1 MMGSIRVWT
10 QSVLG
15 RVLSLAV
22 FLMVLGVA
30 GGLITNAILA
40 DRAYERERSE
50 LTDSYTSQISQELL
64 AQQRA
69 AEELATLV
77 AAEPAVQEAFANEDR
92 QALTALLLPAF
103 QQLKAEYGM
112 AQFQFHQPPATSFL
126 RVHKVGKYGDDLSSF
141 RFTVVEANQS
151 KAMVS
156 GVEAGVAGLGV
167 RAVAP
172 VSYRGKHIG
181 TVEFGTSLSEAFIDQ
196 LSEQFDA
203 GAALYALSEDGPK
216 DLASTLGA
224 DFSVDQDALAK
235 AETGSPVTMDTTRD
249 GQPAIALYHPVTDF
263 QGEVVAVVVVA
274 KDATALVDS
283 RDTTREMGLIAGLVV
298 FIVGIALSVAVSTMI
313 SRSITRSVRQMAEV
327 VDAAADGDFTVR
339 AQESG
344 DPEVARLGKRLNAM
358 VSSVGEVIRGVRRTM
373 SELSTTI
380 DQVKQASSSMTRAAG
395 TSAAQAQ
402 QVSSSVEAVS
412 GNVQSAASGSEQM
425 TASIQEI
432 AANAEDAAREGTKAV
447 ERAEET
453 NTQVGRLGETSAQI
467 GEVIQLIS
475 GIAGQ
480 TNLLA
485 LNATIEAARA
495 GEMGK
500 GFAVVA
506 GEVKDLAQQT
516 ATATEDISTRIEAA
530 QEEATA
536 AVRAIEGIGSVITQ
550 VNEFQTTIASAVEE
564 QSATTSE
571 ISQSVSQAAA
581 GVHAIAD
588 SAQGLVR
595 STDETSQAASTVDA
609 AARAVSEYESELIR
623 LVSGFTVE

>member
-1 MMGSIRVWT
+1 V
-10 QSVLG
+10 
-15 RVLSLAV
+15 
-22 FLMVLGVA
+22 
-30 GGLITNAILA
+30 N
-40 DRAYERERSE
+40 
-50 LTDSYTSQISQELL
+50 SYTVQISQELL

-69 AEELATLV
+69 GEELSTLV
-77 AAEPAVQEAFANEDR
+77 AAEPAVQKAFAEQDR
-92 QALTALLLPAF
+92 QALTDLLLPAF
-103 QQLKAEYGM
+103 KQLKADYGM
-112 AQFQFHQPPATSFL
+112 AQFQFHLPPATSFL
-126 RVHKVGKYGDDLSSF
+126 RLHKVAKYGDDLSSF
-141 RFTVVEANQS
+141 RATVVEANES
-151 KAMVS
+151 KKMVS

-167 RAVAP
+167 RAVTP

-181 TVEFGTSLSEAFIDQ
+181 TVEFGTSLGEAFIDQ
-196 LSEQFDA
+196 LSEQLES
-203 GAALYALSEDGPK
+203 GTALYFMSDEGTEA
-216 DLASTLGA
+216 LASTLGA
-224 DFSVDQDALAK
+224 DFSIDQDAM
-235 AETGSPVTMDTTRD
+235 AEAERGTQVTRD
-249 GQPAIALYHPVTDF
+249 ITHGNKPMIVLYNPVTDF
-263 QGEVVAVVVVA
+263 KGNIVAVVVVA
-274 KDATALVDS
+274 KDATDLVGS
-283 RDTTREMGLIAGLVV
+283 RDSTRNLGLTVGLLLLVV
-298 FIVGIALSVAVSTMI
+298 GGTLAVVVSVMI
-313 SRSITRSVRQMAEV
+313 SRSITRPVRRMTEV
-327 VDAAADGDFTVR
+327 VDAAAAGDFTVR

-344 DPEVARLGKRLNAM
+344 DPTVGRLGERLNTM
-358 VSSVGEVIRGVRRTM
+358 VSSVGEMIRGVRRTVT
-373 SELSTTI
+373 ELATTVE
-380 DQVKQASSSMTRAAG
+380 DVQQASAVMTKAAG

-402 QVSSSVEAVS
+402 QESSSLEAVAN
-412 GNVQSAASGSEQM
+412 NVQSAASGSEQM
-425 TASIQEI
+425 STSIREI
-432 AANAEDAAREGTKAV
+432 ASNAEEAAREGAKAV

-530 QEEATA
+530 QGEATA
-536 AVRAIEGIGSVITQ
+536 AVQAIEGIGAVITQ

-571 ISQSVSQAAA
+571 INEGVSQAAS

-595 STDETSQAASTVDA
+595 STDETSQAASQVDA
-609 AARAVSEYESELIR
+609 AARMVSEHRAELMR
-623 LVSGFTVE
+623 LTSSFTVE